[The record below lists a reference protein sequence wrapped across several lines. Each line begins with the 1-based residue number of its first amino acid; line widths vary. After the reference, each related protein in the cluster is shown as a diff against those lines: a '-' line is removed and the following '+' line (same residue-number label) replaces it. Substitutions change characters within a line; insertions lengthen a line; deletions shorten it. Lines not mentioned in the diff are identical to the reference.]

1 MGKSA
6 KRNSK
11 AERALRERR
20 TASREFGLDAYAAE
34 QWLRERLQKTKSQ
47 KGIEMANKPIVLQPG
62 NHTAVGANLP
72 LAKIDWH
79 NPPANGGVAVVR
91 DGNGV
96 VLATL
101 TYAGRGK
108 GPEQAAILFNPPLTV
123 TSGAIIASAPGGWL
137 QIHIQG
143 ASGFGY

>member
-1 MGKSA
+1 MKSHSRLASCARPCGASRPARRGVAVA
-6 KRNSK
+6 KARRNNK
-11 AERALRERR
+11 GARALRERR

-96 VLATL
+96 V
-101 TYAGRGK
+101 
-108 GPEQAAILFNPPLTV
+108 
-123 TSGAIIASAPGGWL
+123 
-137 QIHIQG
+137 
-143 ASGFGY
+143 